1 MSAVKRDSICFL
13 ILVLVFGVTRFTGTA
28 EAYRKNAEEKKSLKT
43 NTIKIPPDKVNYK
56 KKTYP
61 CYPETLDFKPDI
73 PSPFTTKDGTE
84 ILLSFT
90 KRGKYTLIPVTVE
103 NGKPLHYSYRVST
116 VYGKDQQLH
125 VDHGDFPTLARAG
138 LNSEAELDTKD
149 TITGMPVDVITYIGR
164 PWRFSGAGFM
174 AEDEDIISVLK
185 GDNDLVRKLGLTHP
199 QMARPLYHIWNI
211 ILKEIQCGRWGR
223 FSGIQCFFY
232 NGNKVTLR
240 AESMKG
246 WQISIFHDE
255 IQGRFDIDVQRM
267 LTPAERL
274 FLQEKYNHLSAA
286 QMAELEEKLT
296 SFHFSEMVPYYIMR
310 YGFYEGHTDYRA
322 DPIAIAWIF
331 GFMSLE
337 EIEDAFKGK
346 LHDALTKHF
355 TKQTSDLNG

>member
-1 MSAVKRDSICFL
+1 MLRCNVIYLLIVMMVVACCSTESSSSQPTSLDRGGYGQSANLPEIASSDASCQQTPRPLYPNVLDKRSTISSPYM
-13 ILVLVFGVTRFTGTA
+13 T
-28 EAYRKNAEEKKSLKT
+28 EK
-43 NTIKIPPDKVNYK
+43 
-56 KKTYP
+56 
-61 CYPETLDFKPDI
+61 
-73 PSPFTTKDGTE
+73 GTE
-84 ILLSFT
+84 ILTAIL
-90 KRGKYTLIPVTVE
+90 KNGKYVFIPVTVE
-103 NGKPLHYSYRVST
+103 NGKPLHYSYRVGS

-125 VDHGDFPTLARAG
+125 VDRNYFPTMARTG
-138 LNSEAELDTKD
+138 LHSEAELDAKD
-149 TITGMPVDVITYIGR
+149 TITGVPVDVITYIGR

-199 QMARPLYHIWNI
+199 QMARPLYHVWNI
-211 ILKEIQCGRWGR
+211 ILQEIQCGRWGR
-223 FSGIQCFFY
+223 FSSIQCFFY

-274 FLQEKYNHLSAA
+274 FLKEKYAHLSAA
-286 QMAELEEKLT
+286 QMAELKEKLT

-322 DPIAIAWIF
+322 DPIAIACIF
-331 GFMSLE
+331 GLKSVE
-337 EIEDAFKGK
+337 EIENAFQGNLYK
-346 LHDALTKHF
+346 ALIHHF
-355 TKQTSDLNG
+355 TD

>member
-1 MSAVKRDSICFL
+1 MWRWNVVCLLIAMIVVACCSAESSLSQPTSVDRGGYAQSA
-13 ILVLVFGVTRFTGTA
+13 IL
-28 EAYRKNAEEKKSLKT
+28 
-43 NTIKIPPDKVNYK
+43 
-56 KKTYP
+56 
-61 CYPETLDFKPDI
+61 PETASTHASRQQTPHPLYPKVLDKRPNI
-73 PSPFTTKDGTE
+73 PSPYLTEEGAE
-84 ILLSFT
+84 ILTAIL
-90 KRGKYTLIPVTVE
+90 KNGKYVFIPVTVE

-125 VDHGDFPTLARAG
+125 VNRGDFPALAETG
-138 LNSEAELDTKD
+138 LHSEAELDAKD
-149 TITGMPVDVITYIGR
+149 MITGMPVDVITYIGR

-174 AEDEDIISVLK
+174 AEDEDVISVLK

-199 QMARPLYHIWNI
+199 QMARPLYHVWNM
-211 ILKEIQCGRWGR
+211 ILQEIECGKWGR

-274 FLQEKYNHLSAA
+274 FLQEKYAHLSAA
-286 QMAELEEKLT
+286 QMAELKEKLT

-322 DPIAIAWIF
+322 DPIAIACIF
-331 GFMSLE
+331 GLKSVE
-337 EIEDAFKGK
+337 EIENAFRGS
-346 LHDALTKHF
+346 LYRTLINHF
-355 TKQTSDLNG
+355 TD

>member
-1 MSAVKRDSICFL
+1 MSRYNVTCLLITMMAVSCLAESSLSQPTSAGRCGYAQSA
-13 ILVLVFGVTRFTGTA
+13 ILPETA
-28 EAYRKNAEEKKSLKT
+28 SSDAYRQQTPHPLYPKVL
-43 NTIKIPPDKVNYK
+43 DKRP
-56 KKTYP
+56 T
-61 CYPETLDFKPDI
+61 I
-73 PSPFTTKDGTE
+73 PSPCLTERGEE
-84 ILLSFT
+84 ILTAIL
-90 KRGKYTLIPVTVE
+90 KNGKYVLMPVTVE

-125 VDHGDFPTLARAG
+125 VDRGDFPTIARTG
-138 LNSEAELDTKD
+138 LHSEAELDTKD
-149 TITGMPVDVITYIGR
+149 MITGMHVDVITYIGR

-174 AEDEDIISVLK
+174 ANDEDIISVLK

-199 QMARPLYHIWNI
+199 QMARPLYNVWNM
-211 ILKEIQCGRWGR
+211 ILQEIQCGRWGR

-274 FLQEKYNHLSAA
+274 FLQEKYAHLSAA
-286 QMAELEEKLT
+286 QMAELKEKLT
-296 SFHFSEMVPYYIMR
+296 SFHFSEMIPYYIMR
-310 YGFYEGHTDYRA
+310 YGFYEGHTSYRA

-331 GFMSLE
+331 GFKSLE
-337 EIEDAFKGK
+337 EIDAALKGE
-346 LHDALTKHF
+346 LYDVLTQHF
-355 TKQTSDLNG
+355 TGEALISH